1 MVVSCIGST
10 VAGRTTPGTVA
21 ARWGWTTVTM
31 GGRPCA
37 LAVSASATRWR
48 SLPSTPTPSRAT
60 AAMPRLTRI
69 RRAPER
75 GFAASVSGASG
86 RYGTS
91 FGSSSS
97 SLTFSMIP
105 SFPYE
110 TGCSRLLGPRRGAA
124 EEAVDRGN
132 EEEGGGGRDQE
143 PTDDRAAQGGVLL
156 PSLAEAERHGQ
167 HADQHRGRGHEHG
180 AEASA
185 SRGERRRRRVQALAP
200 LVVGEGHHEDGVGG
214 GHPDRH
220 DRAHQ
225 GGDAEGRL
233 ADEQHPDDAHQGAGE
248 GGDDDEGTG
257 PGLEVHDHDAV
268 DEQGREDQPEPQ
280 PAEGGV
286 HALHLAAQGDAAPRR
301 ELGRVLV
308 HDPPDGPAD

>member
-10 VAGRTTPGTVA
+10 VAGRTTAGTVA
-21 ARWGWTTVTM
+21 VRWGCTTLTM
-31 GGRPCA
+31 GGRPWA
-37 LAVSASATRWR
+37 FAVSARATRWR

-110 TGCSRLLGPRRGAA
+110 AACSGLLGPRRGAA

-132 EEEGGGGRDQE
+132 EEEGGGGRDQK
-143 PTDDRAAQGGVLL
+143 PADDRAAQGGVLL

-180 AEASA
+180 AQARAS
-185 SRGERRRRRVQALAP
+185 RVQALAP

-233 ADEQHPDDAHQGAGE
+233 ADEEHPDDAH
-248 GGDDDEGTG
+248 
-257 PGLEVHDHDAV
+257 
-268 DEQGREDQPEPQ
+268 
-280 PAEGGV
+280 
-286 HALHLAAQGDAAPRR
+286 
-301 ELGRVLV
+301 
-308 HDPPDGPAD
+308 